1 MKTTSFLTPAALA
14 IAVFALA
21 ACDDVE
27 TANTVTEEPA
37 APAVTEDP
45 TATPTPTE

>member
-1 MKTTSFLTPAALA
+1 MKRTSILAPLALLVA
-14 IAVFALA
+14 LFTLA

-37 APAVTEDP
+37 AP
-45 TATPTPTE
+45 TATDPAAAPTE